1 MTKKSFIKFLG
12 LLLVVGLLFAAAPV
26 GQAQA
31 ASVVMTEAQLTAALA
46 DTSVTEIELG
56 ANIALTSTAY
66 VTRDG
71 VSIDGKNFTITGP
84 SVYHG
89 IDVSGDNVTIKNLT
103 ITAAAKSNLQFYR
116 VTGGIVTDVVLSNA
130 GNAGMIVNGSV
141 VTISNVTTSGNAWG
155 GINVDQG
162 SGVTEVPLLTVTN
175 VTHHTSPAGSLTPA
189 IWVDTGN
196 AAWVSAAG
204 LYIVRP
210 GTPLAFFDIAEFTEA
225 FPVHN
230 VTQDTYFSTI
240 QAAIAAAV
248 AGDTIN
254 VAPGEYV
261 EVGQIVIDKNLT
273 IVGADKSTTIIKPA
287 QNTGASADARGWWL
301 VNVGVQFNLS
311 NVTLDGAGKLVS
323 IGILSHG
330 TGTIENN
337 IIKNIG
343 YNPSGPDYAGRGI
356 AIYDADMTIK
366 NNLLQNIG
374 RIGIYVYGAD
384 ADQVVIDGNTYEGKG
399 IGDWLD
405 YGIEIEGGADAEV
418 KHNLIKNCTGVA
430 SVDGSGSAG
439 LLITTYFASGST
451 ANIHDNEF
459 NGNSVGIAV
468 GYSASDTSSVVVEYN
483 KLLNNDYAI
492 TTTAPEVDGSPNWFG
507 TLAGPQPGILDGDVV
522 YNPWCADAACTEFLP
537 AAVTIAPVAPV
548 VCGNTPTTTIEINVA
563 GIPTSAPLQG
573 YQFRLH
579 FDETKTSIAN
589 LATDIVNGGFVANG
603 GFLVVNYI
611 DETTGAIVTGP
622 TGLIDVAYTQ
632 FTPSTSIGN
641 GKLAS
646 VKLTHLGIAGDIAL
660 SLTDVLLSDRD
671 GFPIPSEASATATT
685 LSLTPAVKNVTKN
698 LGYCTLAEAVAGA
711 AASGDVLQLQADIAI
726 PATVTV
732 DKALTLDL
740 NGKVATYSTTDNS
753 YALVVDGTAAAL
765 TVVDGITP
773 STGKILVVDADEDGV
788 TDGRGI
794 GVISGSL
801 ILESGTIQAPYA
813 GVYVRPGTSMVMNG
827 GTIGGTVDPLYGIA
841 ILGTGSSLDI
851 NGGVIEATYFAV
863 TGNGTAG
870 FGETTITIDGG
881 ILTSTTA
888 AAIYHPQD
896 GNLTITAG
904 TISGINGIEMKAG
917 NLVVTGGTILGT
929 GAYADPVANDNGS
942 VETGDAILLNG
953 RDAYTGD
960 ITVNITGG
968 IITSTNAYA
977 LRDYKAADQ
986 ALKTSAVLVSG
997 GTFSGGIQAVTFS
1010 DEFVAL
1016 PRTATTGL
1024 MLTGG
1029 LYNTDPAYPDV
1040 FVFVPY
1046 GTILDGSMYRI
1057 VGISLNVHDFY
1068 YANYDTGHGILR
1080 GVSTDFYATN
1090 FVFADA
1096 TSVTVQLFS
1105 GTEGAYVLQQTN
1117 TLKNPLNHPGDVL
1130 TSSFDIFG
1138 TYVSNSWTNV
1148 KVLPEYGQHVPP
1160 TRVLVTV
1167 VLPGGTLT
1175 GENLTPDFEYSLI
1188 DPVLVAEDFAY
1199 MAQSDVRG
1207 VTAGFHPVNF
1217 TLDQVLTL
1225 KVELFAGTQL
1235 LQTNISPV
1243 PSVHGVA
1250 LLQQFSGPFDIFG
1263 TFDYEHDFAS
1273 DGVTPYWN
1281 NTRELEYGQT
1291 LVPTRVLATVTLP
1304 GGVTRTVEN
1313 VLLTGDRTSIL
1324 PGVNGLITL
1333 QGILTPKAGV
1343 PVRLTSGS
1351 VVRDTLSTALSDI
1364 NYGFT
1369 GVETLTY
1376 TFTTHQPRYLN
1387 VTADSGK
1394 TFLVNGDK
1402 VLNSLRL
1409 YGGDVDQ
1416 NNAIGLS
1423 DASTVGS
1430 DWGSTLNPESNINYD
1445 GIVNIQDLA
1454 LVGGNYGLTSAD
1466 AYGWWFILP

>member
-1 MTKKSFIKFLG
+1 
-12 LLLVVGLLFAAAPV
+12 
-26 GQAQA
+26 
-31 ASVVMTEAQLTAALA
+31 
-46 DTSVTEIELG
+46 
-56 ANIALTSTAY
+56 
-66 VTRDG
+66 
-71 VSIDGKNFTITGP
+71 
-84 SVYHG
+84 
-89 IDVSGDNVTIKNLT
+89 
-103 ITAAAKSNLQFYR
+103 
-116 VTGGIVTDVVLSNA
+116 
-130 GNAGMIVNGSV
+130 
-141 VTISNVTTSGNAWG
+141 
-155 GINVDQG
+155 
-162 SGVTEVPLLTVTN
+162 
-175 VTHHTSPAGSLTPA
+175 
-189 IWVDTGN
+189 
-196 AAWVSAAG
+196 
-204 LYIVRP
+204 
-210 GTPLAFFDIAEFTEA
+210 
-225 FPVHN
+225 
-230 VTQDTYFSTI
+230 
-240 QAAIAAAV
+240 
-248 AGDTIN
+248 
-254 VAPGEYV
+254 
-261 EVGQIVIDKNLT
+261 
-273 IVGADKSTTIIKPA
+273 
-287 QNTGASADARGWWL
+287 
-301 VNVGVQFNLS
+301 
-311 NVTLDGAGKLVS
+311 
-323 IGILSHG
+323 
-330 TGTIENN
+330 
-337 IIKNIG
+337 
-343 YNPSGPDYAGRGI
+343 
-356 AIYDADMTIK
+356 
-366 NNLLQNIG
+366 
-374 RIGIYVYGAD
+374 
-384 ADQVVIDGNTYEGKG
+384 
-399 IGDWLD
+399 
-405 YGIEIEGGADAEV
+405 
-418 KHNLIKNCTGVA
+418 
-430 SVDGSGSAG
+430 
-439 LLITTYFASGST
+439 
-451 ANIHDNEF
+451 
-459 NGNSVGIAV
+459 
-468 GYSASDTSSVVVEYN
+468 
-483 KLLNNDYAI
+483 
-492 TTTAPEVDGSPNWFG
+492 
-507 TLAGPQPGILDGDVV
+507 
-522 YNPWCADAACTEFLP
+522 
-537 AAVTIAPVAPV
+537 
-548 VCGNTPTTTIEINVA
+548 
-563 GIPTSAPLQG
+563 
-573 YQFRLH
+573 
-579 FDETKTSIAN
+579 
-589 LATDIVNGGFVANG
+589 
-603 GFLVVNYI
+603 
-611 DETTGAIVTGP
+611 
-622 TGLIDVAYTQ
+622 
-632 FTPSTSIGN
+632 
-641 GKLAS
+641 
-646 VKLTHLGIAGDIAL
+646 
-660 SLTDVLLSDRD
+660 
-671 GFPIPSEASATATT
+671 
-685 LSLTPAVKNVTKN
+685 
-698 LGYCTLAEAVAGA
+698 
-711 AASGDVLQLQADIAI
+711 
-726 PATVTV
+726 
-732 DKALTLDL
+732 
-740 NGKVATYSTTDNS
+740 
-753 YALVVDGTAAAL
+753 
-765 TVVDGITP
+765 
-773 STGKILVVDADEDGV
+773 
-788 TDGRGI
+788 
-794 GVISGSL
+794 
-801 ILESGTIQAPYA
+801 
-813 GVYVRPGTSMVMNG
+813 MVMNG

-1466 AYGWWFILP
+1466 AYSWWFILP

>member
-1 MTKKSFIKFLG
+1 MTKKGYIKFLG
-12 LLLVVGLLFAAAPV
+12 LLLVVGLLFAALPT

-31 ASVVMTEAQLTAALA
+31 AAIVTTEAELRNALA
-46 DTSVTEIELG
+46 GTETQIELG
-56 ANIALTSTAY
+56 ASFTLTAT
-66 VTRDG
+66 VEVNRT
-71 VSIDGKNFTITGP
+71 VSIDGKGYIISGP
-84 SVYHG
+84 PKGAEAHQGHGLAVYAN
-89 IDVSGDNVTIKNLT
+89 NVHISNLT
-103 ITAAAKSNLQFYR
+103 ITGSGRSNLNFY
-116 VTGGIVTDVVLSNA
+116 VATGGVVNNVVLSNA
-130 GNAGMIVNGSV
+130 ANAGMIVNGSV
-141 VTISNVTTSGNAWG
+141 VTISNVTTSGNTWG

-162 SGVTEVPLLTVTN
+162 SGVTEIPLLTVTN
-175 VTHHTSPAGSLTPA
+175 VTHHTSPVAGITPA
-189 IWVDTGN
+189 IWVDKGY
-196 AAWVSAAG
+196 ADWVSAAG

-230 VTQDTYFSTI
+230 VTQDTYFTTI

-273 IVGADKSTTIIKPA
+273 IVGADKATTIIKPA
-287 QNTGASADARGWWL
+287 QDTGNGGDARGWFL
-301 VNVGVQFNLS
+301 VNAGVQFNLS

-374 RIGIYVYGAD
+374 RIGIYVYGTNAD
-384 ADQVVIDGNTYEGKG
+384 LVVIDGNTYEGKG
-399 IGDWLD
+399 AGNWLD
-405 YGIEIEGGADAEV
+405 YGVEIEGGAQAEV
-418 KHNLIKNCTGVA
+418 KNNLIKNCTGIA
-430 SVDGSGSAG
+430 SVDSSGSAG

-468 GYSASDTSSVVVEYN
+468 GYNETDTSLVVAQKN
-483 KLLNNDYAI
+483 KILGDGTAI
-492 TTTAPEVDGSPNWFG
+492 VSTNPAVNASPNWYG
-507 TLAGPQPGILDGDVV
+507 SMADPSAKISGAAVD
-522 YNPWCADAACTEFLP
+522 YSPWCANAGCTEFLP
-537 AAVTIAPVAPV
+537 GAVTIAPVTPV
-548 VCGNTPTTTIEINVA
+548 VCGNTPTTTIDVNIS
-563 GIPTSAPLQG
+563 GIPASIVAQG
-573 YQFRLH
+573 YQLTLH
-579 FDETKTSIAN
+579 FDPAKTMIAN
-589 LATDIVNGGFVANG
+589 AADIVQG
-603 GFLVVNYI
+603 GFLPVGTGFQVLTI
-611 DETTGAIVTGP
+611 DNVTG
-622 TGLIDVAYTQ
+622 TVEI
-632 FTPSTSIGN
+632 
-641 GKLAS
+641 AS
-646 VKLTHLGIAGDIAL
+646 AIMGPATNDSAKPLVKITLTHKGVAGNIDLLL
-660 SLTDVLLSDRD
+660 SDVLLSDAD
-671 GFPIPSEASATATT
+671 GFPIPTEVSTT
-685 LSLTPAVKNVTKN
+685 PVVLTLQPAVLNITKDPDV
-698 LGYCTLAEAVAGA
+698 GYCTLAEAVAGA
-711 AASGDVLQLQADIAI
+711 AGGDNLQLMAHII
-726 PATVTV
+726 SNVTITV
-732 DKALTLDL
+732 DKALTLD
-740 NGKVATYSTTDNS
+740 TNS
-753 YALVVDGTAAAL
+753 LTISR
-765 TVVDGITP
+765 TVVLPSNNSFVVAPGGDLTITGGGTIT
-773 STGKILVVDADEDGV
+773 STSGNAIRIEGNADTQAKVTLVNATLYAPNTSVSIIGNRSSTAHEPAYKSLFVMIGGYTNETVLLLGNGAEANITGGTLTGYAPIMGNGTVDAV
-788 TDGRGI
+788 TN
-794 GVISGSL
+794 
-801 ILESGTIQAPYA
+801 
-813 GVYVRPGTSMVMNG
+813 NG
-827 GTIGGTVDPLYGIA
+827 GTIITIGGTAVV
-841 ILGTGSSLDI
+841 
-851 NGGVIEATYFAV
+851 NGNT
-863 TGNGTAG
+863 N
-870 FGETTITIDGG
+870 
-881 ILTSTTA
+881 L
-888 AAIYHPQD
+888 AIYHPQD
-896 GNLTITAG
+896 GLLTINGG
-904 TISGINGIEMKAG
+904 TITGTNGIEMKAG

-929 GAYADPVANDNGS
+929 GEFADPLPNDNGS
-942 VETGDAILLNG
+942 ADTGDAILLNG

-960 ITVNITGG
+960 ITVNISGG

-1029 LYNTDPAYPDV
+1029 LYNTDPADPDV

-1046 GTILDGSMYRI
+1046 GTVYNGTMYEI

-1080 GVSTDFYATN
+1080 GVSTDFTVTN

-1117 TLKNPLNHPGDVL
+1117 TLKTPASFNISTL

-1138 TYVSNSWTNV
+1138 TYVSNSWANTRQ
-1148 KVLPEYGQHVPP
+1148 PEFGQTVAPTHVE
-1160 TRVLVTV
+1160 VTV

-1175 GENLTPDFEYSLI
+1175 GS
-1188 DPVLVAEDFAY
+1188 
-1199 MAQSDVRG
+1199 S
-1207 VTAGFHPVNF
+1207 
-1217 TLDQVLTL
+1217 
-1225 KVELFAGTQL
+1225 
-1235 LQTNISPV
+1235 NI
-1243 PSVHGVA
+1243 
-1250 LLQQFSGPFDIFG
+1250 
-1263 TFDYEHDFAS
+1263 
-1273 DGVTPYWN
+1273 
-1281 NTRELEYGQT
+1281 
-1291 LVPTRVLATVTLP
+1291 
-1304 GGVTRTVEN
+1304 
-1313 VLLTGDRTSIL
+1313 LTGDRTTIL
-1324 PGVNGLITL
+1324 PGVSGLVTL
-1333 QGILTPKAGV
+1333 QGILAPRAGV
-1343 PVRLTSGS
+1343 QILLTSGA
-1351 VVRDTLSTALSDI
+1351 VVRDAFSLAQTVS
-1364 NYGFT
+1364 NYSFT

-1376 TFTTHQPRYLN
+1376 TFTTHQLRYLN
-1387 VTADSGK
+1387 VTTASGK
-1394 TFLVNGDK
+1394 TLLVNGDK

>member
-1 MTKKSFIKFLG
+1 MCTKKFLKVFG
-12 LLLVVGLLFAAAPV
+12 LLLVVVLLAAALPLQAKAEGATVVTTEAGLLD
-26 GQAQA
+26 
-31 ASVVMTEAQLTAALA
+31 ALA
-46 DTSVTEIELG
+46 DTTVTEIELG

-405 YGIEIEGGADAEV
+405 YGIEIEGGANAEV

-573 YQFRLH
+573 YSFRLH

-603 GFLVVNYI
+603 GFLVTRWIGADGNPSA
-611 DETTGAIVTGP
+611 TATGI
-622 TGLIDVAYTQ
+622 LEVAYTQ

-641 GKLAS
+641 GMLAS
-646 VKLTHLGIAGDIAL
+646 VTLTHLGVAGDIAL
-660 SLTDVLLSDRD
+660 SLSDVLLSDRD
-671 GFPIPSEASATATT
+671 GFPIPSETSATATT
-685 LSLTPAVKNVTKN
+685 LSLTPAVKNVTQN
-698 LGYCTLAEAVAGA
+698 LGYCSLASAVAA
-711 AASGDVLQLQADIAI
+711 ATAGDTIQLQADIAI

-732 DKALTLDL
+732 DKTLTLDL
-740 NGKVATYSTTDNS
+740 NGKTATYSTTDNS
-753 YALVVDGTAAAL
+753 YALVVNGTGAAL
-765 TVVDGITP
+765 TVVDGISP
-773 STGKILVVDADEDGV
+773 STGKILVVDADVDGV
-788 TDGRGI
+788 TEGRGI
-794 GVISGSL
+794 GILSGSL

-827 GTIGGTVDPLYGIA
+827 GTIGGSVDPLYGIA

-851 NGGVIEATYFAV
+851 NAGTIEATYFAV
-863 TGNGTAG
+863 TGNGSAG
-870 FGETTITIDGG
+870 FGDTTITIDGG
-881 ILTSTTA
+881 SLTSTTA

-896 GNLTITAG
+896 GNMTITGG

-960 ITVNITGG
+960 ITVNISGG

-977 LRDYKAADQ
+977 LREYKAADQ
-986 ALKTSAVLVSG
+986 ALKTSAVLLSG
-997 GTFSGGIQAVTFS
+997 GTFTGGPGKQAVTFS
-1010 DEFVAL
+1010 EAFVAV
-1016 PRTATTGL
+1016 PRSVTTGL

-1029 LYNTDPAYPDV
+1029 LYNTDPADPDV

-1046 GTILDGSMYRI
+1046 GTILDGSMYKI

-1096 TSVTVQLFS
+1096 TSVTVELFS

-1117 TLKNPLNHPGDVL
+1117 TLKNPLSHTGDSL

-1148 KVLPEYGQHVPP
+1148 KDLTEYGQHVPP

-1175 GENLTPDFEYSLI
+1175 GENLIPDFEYSLI
-1188 DPVLVAEDFAY
+1188 QPSITITDFGY
-1199 MAQSDVRG
+1199 MAFSNVRG
-1207 VTAGFHPVNF
+1207 LSAGVGATNF
-1217 TLDQVLTL
+1217 NFNQALAIEVKLY
-1225 KVELFAGTQL
+1225 AGTQL
-1235 LQTNISPV
+1235 LQTNTAPSTSPLFT
-1243 PSVHGVA
+1243 SGYTA
-1250 LLQQFSGPFDIFG
+1250 ISGPFDIFG
-1263 TFDYEHDFAS
+1263 TFNYVS
-1273 DGVTPYWN
+1273 DGYWSN
-1281 NTRELEYGQT
+1281 ARESEYGQT
-1291 LVPTRVLATVTLP
+1291 LTPTKVVATVTLP
-1304 GGVTRTVEN
+1304 GN
-1313 VLLTGDRTSIL
+1313 VILTAEMSNPTGDRTTIL
-1324 PGVNGLITL
+1324 PGVSGLVTL
-1333 QGILTPKAGV
+1333 QGILAPRAGV
-1343 PVRLTSGS
+1343 QIILTSGA
-1351 VVRDTLSTALSDI
+1351 VVRDAFSLAQTVS
-1364 NYGFT
+1364 NYSFT

-1376 TFTTHQPRYLN
+1376 TFTTHQARYLN
-1387 VTADSGK
+1387 VTDASGK

-1402 VLNSLRL
+1402 TLNPLRL
-1409 YGGDVDQ
+1409 YGGDVNQDDE
-1416 NNAIGLS
+1416 IEVS
-1423 DASTVGS
+1423 DASIVGA
-1430 DWGSTLNPESNINYD
+1430 DWGSTANPD
-1445 GIVNIQDLA
+1445 GNVNFDSIVNIQDLA
-1454 LVGGNYGLTSAD
+1454 LVGGNYGLTSAT
-1466 AYGWWFILP
+1466 AYSWWSPLP